1 MGRIGRRIADRYRLV
16 EKLGTGGMSE
26 VWRGYDETLGRD
38 VAVKVLSSRL
48 ASDDAFRT
56 RLRQEALAAAR
67 LCHPHITSIFDFGE
81 APLPFVVMEL
91 NEGESIAARVRR
103 SGPMAWRDAVTLA
116 AEIASALATAHA
128 AGVVHR
134 DITPANVMLTRA
146 GAKVVDFGISAL
158 VGQRDAAPDGTLLGT
173 PAYLAPERLGGV
185 HVSPAADVY
194 ALGVLLYR
202 MLTGRLPWP
211 AENTTEALRAHLYA
225 DPEPMPSLP
234 GLPPGVADLCLRC
247 LAKSPGER
255 PQAAEVADRLGAL
268 VGMQPIVP
276 PISDEPT
283 AALSREPRPA
293 RSGSGWSIRARKG
306 ASVAARDGASGRTR
320 EGVSVSA
327 PDGASARTR
336 DDVSVFARDD
346 VSVFARDG
354 ASARTRDGVPVFA
367 RTGASARTG
376 DGVSAFTRGGVPTG
390 PLGDVTTK
398 VAMRPSAVETVCARL
413 GIRPPR
419 PVKSLRLR
427 AALRVLGALHVG
439 VAKPL
444 GGGLFRG
451 GQVRHDLF
459 SGRLRLQAGAATVVL
474 TAVAGLSWSAAR
486 EPAEVGTAQASA
498 AGAGTAGGVVHV
510 ADCTVRY
517 RVEKDTGSDFEA
529 RLTVVNTGGQ
539 AVGGWRMEF
548 AYPGSQ
554 RLKDPA
560 QAVTQSGRRIVVHG
574 RRNLGPG
581 RSVSVVL
588 RGAYRGSN
596 PLPLAFTLDGRTCE
610 AEVVGARTIEAEVAP
625 EPAPTTQPARTVKR
639 TPKATKHPKRPAP
652 SRKST
657 PEPVKPKISKTP
669 VRPAPPPTRTG
680 GFSVAI

>member
-1 MGRIGRRIADRYRLV
+1 MGSSFHNWLMGRIGRRIADRYRLV
-16 EKLGTGGMSE
+16 SKLGTGGMSE

-48 ASDDAFRT
+48 AGDDAFRT

-81 APLPFVVMEL
+81 APLGGEHAVPFVVMEL
-91 NEGESIAARVRR
+91 NEGESVAARVRR
-103 SGPMAWRDAVTLA
+103 SGAMAWRDAVTLA
-116 AEIASALATAHA
+116 AEVASALATAHA
-128 AGVVHR
+128 GGVVHR

-158 VGQRDAAPDGTLLGT
+158 VGQRDSAPDGTLLGT

-185 HVSPAADVY
+185 QVSPAADVY

-202 MLTGRLPWP
+202 TLTGRLPWP

-225 DPEPMPSLP
+225 DPEPMPALP

-247 LAKSPGER
+247 LAKAPEER
-255 PQAAEVADRLGAL
+255 PQAAEVANRLGAV

-283 AALSREPRPA
+283 AVLS
-293 RSGSGWSIRARKG
+293 
-306 ASVAARDGASGRTR
+306 
-320 EGVSVSA
+320 
-327 PDGASARTR
+327 
-336 DDVSVFARDD
+336 
-346 VSVFARDG
+346 
-354 ASARTRDGVPVFA
+354 RDGVPIKADHRAV
-367 RTGASARTG
+367 G
-376 DGVSAFTRGGVPTG
+376 RGRHQGRRGRPAQEEQA
-390 PLGDVTTK
+390 TTK
-398 VAMRPSAVETVCARL
+398 VAMRPSAVETICARL

-419 PVKSLRLR
+419 PVRSLRLR
-427 AALRVLGALHVG
+427 AAIRLLGALHLG
-439 VAKPL
+439 VAEPL

-474 TAVAGLSWSAAR
+474 TAVVGLSWVTAP

-498 AGAGTAGGVVHV
+498 AGAGTPAGVMHA

-517 RVEKDTGSDFEA
+517 RVEKDTGADFEA
-529 RLTVVNTGGQ
+529 RLTVVNTGDQ

-548 AYPGSQ
+548 AYPGTQ

-560 QAVTQSGRRIVVHG
+560 QAVAQSGRRVVVHG
-574 RRNLGPG
+574 RKNLGPG

-625 EPAPTTQPARTVKR
+625 QPAPTAEPAPTTETATEPARTVKR
-639 TPKATKHPKRPAP
+639 APKASPKPKRTPA
-652 SRKST
+652 RK
-657 PEPVKPKISKTP
+657 PQPKPAKPKTS
-669 VRPAPPPTRTG
+669 VRPAPPTTRTG
-680 GFSVAI
+680 GFSVSI